1 MCKTLL
7 YGLQTLTFKRRHIE
21 PNWPEQLGNPFDS
34 LLLQKL
40 RRFHET
46 ISSDQCLQ
54 KVVAERAP
62 HLLEPAT
69 ESPHVQLLFLDHCI
83 SLLVLLKALLDEA
96 STGCASTA
104 AQGVPPLPPSS
115 LGVLQQKTVQGLLQ
129 FVVALG
135 IYPNL
140 LHGVGVPL
148 GKRTEQDALPCV
160 ASPVPSRRHRG
171 LVVSVRTL
179 LACVENAALRNLIYH
194 RHLVDLLAA
203 LLQLCYAPIRK
214 VSIVLD

>member
-1 MCKTLL
+1 M
-7 YGLQTLTFKRRHIE
+7 FHFSE
-21 PNWPEQLGNPFDS
+21 PNWPEQLGNPFD
-34 LLLQKL
+34 LLLLHKL
-40 RRFHET
+40 RRFHEK

-54 KVVAERAP
+54 KMVAERAP
-62 HLLEPAT
+62 HLLEPVT
-69 ESPHVQLLFLDHCI
+69 ESPHGVQLLFLDHCI
-83 SLLVLLKALLDEA
+83 SLLVLLKALLDKA
-96 STGCASTA
+96 STRCASTS

-129 FVVALG
+129 FVVAIG

-140 LHGVGVPL
+140 LPGVGVPL

-160 ASPVPSRRHRG
+160 ASPVPLRRHRG

-203 LLQLCYAPIRK
+203 LLQLCYAPVRK